1 MLSMVGPPTIRIG
14 LLQFSPAT
22 ACLARG
28 VGLRGRFL
36 RGSAPGP
43 KPRSGMKGAPELSM
57 LTLIRR
63 IFIGWLLMKLVRRFT
78 NSGATSRARAR

>member
-1 MLSMVGPPTIRIG
+1 
-14 LLQFSPAT
+14 
-22 ACLARG
+22 
-28 VGLRGRFL
+28 
-36 RGSAPGP
+36 
-43 KPRSGMKGAPELSM
+43 MKGAPELSM